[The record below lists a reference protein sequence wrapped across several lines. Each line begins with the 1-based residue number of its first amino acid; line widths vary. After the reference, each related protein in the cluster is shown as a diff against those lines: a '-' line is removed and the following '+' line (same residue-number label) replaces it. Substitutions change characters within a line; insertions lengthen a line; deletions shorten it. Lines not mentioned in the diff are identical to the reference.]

1 MEEVAKNPTEDGI
14 GDIFLFLIFIYF
26 LLYILQ

>member
-1 MEEVAKNPTEDGI
+1 MEEAAKNPTEDGI
-14 GDIFLFLIFIYF
+14 RNIFLFLIFIYF